1 MQIFY
6 ILFLLLSFSSS
17 VYSQNSTDWKDK
29 YSTSFLKLLDSELGK
44 PNSSASIELWTV
56 SPGLTITTAFGHTA
70 LRIYWGKEYSENDY
84 YVDFGV
90 YDESP
95 DFFWRFLKGEAKF
108 FINIVPTESAYQT
121 WDASGRGVVVTKLNF
136 TSEQKARF
144 FQSLNKTIS
153 KYKSG
158 YYYENFT
165 QNCVTFIRDILT
177 ETQGKRLELPY
188 VDSSNN
194 TWRARVTKYSNRIF
208 WLNINETLLF
218 DNDTDKARDS
228 NEIIYIPNDL
238 LSSLEFSDIK
248 IENFQLIK
256 ERILLDDGKSG
267 ELWKILFITIILF
280 SIPLPF
286 LSQYSRIS
294 EFLFGFISTFSSIF
308 TLLVFLLT
316 SFSFMNET
324 ISWLIYSPMDFIFL
338 KGNKFIIKNKIY
350 NTIFKIRFVSLILI
364 ILLNIFFIHQDIY
377 NIATLSFVF
386 YILYIYKY
394 KIKLFGAFNK
404 SES

>member
-1 MQIFY
+1 MHIFY
-6 ILFLLLSFSSS
+6 IFFLLLSFFTS
-17 VYSQNSTDWKDK
+17 VYSQNNTNWKDK
-29 YSTSFLKLLDSELGK
+29 YSDSFLKLLDSELSK
-44 PNSSASIELWTV
+44 SSSSASIELWTV

-136 TSEQKARF
+136 TSEQKIQF

-165 QNCVTFIRDILT
+165 QNCVTFIRDILS
-177 ETQGKRLELPY
+177 ETQGKRLELPNL
-188 VDSSNN
+188 DSNNN
-194 TWRARVTKYSNRIF
+194 TWRERVTKYSNRIF

-218 DNDTDKARDS
+218 DNDTDKARDA

-238 LSSLEFSDIK
+238 LSSLESSNIK

-267 ELWKILFITIILF
+267 GIWKILFLTIILF
-280 SIPLPF
+280 SIPVPF

-308 TLLVFLLT
+308 TLMVFLFT

-324 ISWLIYSPMDFIFL
+324 ISWLIYSPLDFIFL
-338 KGNKFIIKNKIY
+338 KGNKSIINNKIY
-350 NTIFKIRFVSLILI
+350 NTIFKIRFVSLIFI
-364 ILLNIFFIHQDIY
+364 ILLNVFYIHQDIY
-377 NIATLSFVF
+377 NIATLSIVF

-394 KIKLFGAFNK
+394 KISLLGALKN
-404 SES
+404 SER